1 MWRSK
6 SSPLG
11 SSPIPVSRGDRR
23 RGARGGTP
31 RLRGRNHQ
39 LGCCVIIDTMSWEW
53 LDVRPAMA
61 GASAGRGWW
70 HGVLLAGLLLALAG
84 CEASPIGSAPATMPR
99 GDGAVVGGIYPCS
112 GPRLAKNPG
121 CVAGIVTVLRGT
133 AASAPASGGG
143 VTRVVLPTDKV
154 ASRTL
159 VRHQGYWFA
168 LPPGPY
174 VVLARYAGLAGS
186 GGIEPWV
193 QVVVRVG
200 KVTKQS
206 IIARNCI

>member
-1 MWRSK
+1 VWRSK

-70 HGVLLAGLLLALAG
+70 HGVLLAGLLLARAG

-143 VTRVVLPTDKV
+143 GHQGSAAYGQCGIPDIGQAPGV
-154 ASRTL
+154 L
-159 VRHQGYWFA
+159 VRA
-168 LPPGPY
+168 TSGP
-174 VVLARYAGLAGS
+174 LRGAGPLRRARRKRRY
-186 GGIEPWV
+186 
-193 QVVVRVG
+193 
-200 KVTKQS
+200 
-206 IIARNCI
+206 